1 MKYAIRAVKYFFYI
15 VIIVAIMFGI
25 LMAVGYL
32 DTDINSLFK
41 NGYNSL
47 WQIAIVFAL
56 LSALYPSFGFMKKDV
71 IVPGEYNEIRPI
83 VIKAM
88 EERGYSLE
96 SEEGE
101 NLTFRRN
108 GGLSKLTRMLEDR
121 ITLTRDITGFQ
132 MEGLRKDV
140 VRLVYAIESKAKGE
154 AN

>member
-108 GGLSKLTRMLEDR
+108 GGLSRLTRMLEDR
-121 ITLTRDITGFQ
+121 ITLTSDITGFQ

-140 VRLVYAIESKAKGE
+140 VRLVYAIESKARGE

>member
-71 IVPGEYNEIRPI
+71 IVPGEYNEIRPL

-108 GGLSKLTRMLEDR
+108 GGLSRLTRMLEDR

-140 VRLVYAIESKAKGE
+140 VRLVYAIESKARGE

>member
-56 LSALYPSFGFMKKDV
+56 LSAIYPSFGFMKKDV

-108 GGLSKLTRMLEDR
+108 GGLSRVTRMLEDR

-132 MEGLRKDV
+132 MEGIRKDV
-140 VRLVYAIESKAKGE
+140 VRLVYAIESKARGE
-154 AN
+154 TN

>member
-15 VIIVAIMFGI
+15 IIIVAIMFGI

-108 GGLSKLTRMLEDR
+108 GGLSRLTRMLEDR

-140 VRLVYAIESKAKGE
+140 VRLVYAIESKARGE

>member
-140 VRLVYAIESKAKGE
+140 VRLVYAIESKARGE

>member
-83 VIKAM
+83 VITAM

-108 GGLSKLTRMLEDR
+108 GGLSRLTRMLEDR

-140 VRLVYAIESKAKGE
+140 VRLVYAIESKARGE

>member
-108 GGLSKLTRMLEDR
+108 GGLSRLTRMLEDR

-140 VRLVYAIESKAKGE
+140 VRLVYAIESKARGE

>member
-56 LSALYPSFGFMKKDV
+56 LSAIYPSFGFMKKDV

-101 NLTFRRN
+101 NLTFRRK
-108 GGLSKLTRMLEDR
+108 GGLSRVTRMLEDR

-132 MEGLRKDV
+132 MEGIRKDV
-140 VRLVYAIESKAKGE
+140 VRLVYAIESKARGE
-154 AN
+154 TN

>member
-1 MKYAIRAVKYFFYI
+1 M
-15 VIIVAIMFGI
+15 
-25 LMAVGYL
+25 
-32 DTDINSLFK
+32 
-41 NGYNSL
+41 

-108 GGLSKLTRMLEDR
+108 GGLSRLTRMLEDR

-140 VRLVYAIESKAKGE
+140 VRLVYAIESKARGE